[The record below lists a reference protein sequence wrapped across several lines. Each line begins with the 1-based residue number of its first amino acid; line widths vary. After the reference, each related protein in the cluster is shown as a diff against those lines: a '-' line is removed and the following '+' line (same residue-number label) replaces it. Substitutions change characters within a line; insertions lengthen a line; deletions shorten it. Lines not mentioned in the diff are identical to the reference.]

1 MQASRKAYFKKS
13 LSIAWPAV
21 LEFFFIS
28 IAGIIDTFMVSSL
41 GPASIAAIGL
51 TTQPKFIALSVFFAI
66 NAAVSALIARRQGEG
81 DRDKANTTLTTALY
95 LMVLFVIVVDLIMVP
110 FANQILEFAG
120 SNAETHKL
128 AYDYYMIIML
138 GIFFN
143 SLSMLINSAHRG
155 CGHTQIA
162 FITNLVSSAVNIGL
176 NFLLIE
182 GRFGFP
188 KLGVKGAAYATV
200 AGTIVASVMCIIS
213 LTNKNSYMNFKTMAK
228 NKFIFSLEIAREI
241 KNLAVNL
248 FIENVSARIGFMI
261 TAISAAKLGTEA
273 FAAHNVGMNLLSLSF
288 SFGNG
293 MQVAAIA
300 LTGNALG
307 AGEKEEAKIYGKSC
321 QQLGFIFS
329 VIISLIMVIFG
340 RNIFSIFFNEDHIL
354 DMGVLIS
361 RFLTVIVLLQI
372 SQVIYGGCLRAAGD
386 VKYTLG
392 VALVSVTFIRSIVTL
407 ICVKVFDLGL
417 AGIWI
422 GILSDQASRFIS
434 LRHRF
439 NLGEWVH
446 KKI

>member
-1 MQASRKAYFKKS
+1 MEIDRKKYFKKS
-13 LSIAWPAV
+13 LQIAWPAV
-21 LEFFFIS
+21 LEFFFVA

-41 GPASIAAIGL
+41 GPAAIAAIGL

-81 DRDKANTTLTTALY
+81 KKDKANVTLTTALY
-95 LMVLFVIVVDLIMVP
+95 IMVFFVILVDLIMVP
-110 FANQILEFAG
+110 FANKILEFAG

-128 AYDYYMIIML
+128 AYDYYMIIMI
-138 GIFFN
+138 GMFFN
-143 SLSMLINSAHRG
+143 ALSMLINAGHRG

-162 FITNLVSSAVNIGL
+162 FISNLVSSVVNISL

-188 KLGVKGAAYATV
+188 KMGVKGAALATV
-200 AGTIVASVMCIIS
+200 LGTVVASIMCVIS
-213 LTNKNSYMNFKTMAK
+213 LMDKTSYMNFKTMAK
-228 NKFIFSLEIAREI
+228 NKFKFSIEIAKEI

-248 FIENVSARIGFMI
+248 FIENVSARVGFMI
-261 TAISAAKLGTEA
+261 TAITAAKLGTEA

-307 AGEKEEAKIYGKSC
+307 AEKKDEALIYGKTC
-321 QQLGFIFS
+321 QELGFIFS
-329 VIISLIMVIFG
+329 VIISLIMIFFG
-340 RNIFSIFFNEDHIL
+340 RNIFSIFFVEENIL
-354 DMGVLIS
+354 DMGVVIS
-361 RFLTVIVLLQI
+361 RFLTIIVLLQI

-407 ICVKVFDLGL
+407 ICVNVLNLGL

-422 GILSDQASRFIS
+422 GILSDQASRFLS

>member
-110 FANQILEFAG
+110 FANQILKFAG

-182 GRFGFP
+182 GRLGFP

-200 AGTIVASVMCIIS
+200 AGTIVASIMCVIS

-228 NKFIFSLEIAREI
+228 NRFRFSLEIAREI

-340 RNIFSIFFNEDHIL
+340 RNIFSIFFYEDHIL

>member
-1 MQASRKAYFKKS
+1 MERNRKTYFKKS

-21 LEFFFIS
+21 LEFFFVS
-28 IAGIIDTFMVSSL
+28 IAGFIDTFMVSSL
-41 GPASIAAIGL
+41 GPAAIAAIGL
-51 TTQPKFIALSVFFAI
+51 TIQPKFLSLSVFFAI

-81 DRDKANTTLTTALY
+81 KRDKANVTLTTALY
-95 LMVLFVIVVDLIMVP
+95 IMVFFVIFVDLLMIP
-110 FANQILEFAG
+110 FAGIILELAG
-120 SNAETHKL
+120 SNTETHKL
-128 AYDYYMIIML
+128 AYDYYMIIMIGL
-138 GIFFN
+138 IFN
-143 SLSMLINSAHRG
+143 ALSMLINAAHRG
-155 CGHTQIA
+155 CGNTQIA
-162 FITNLVSSAVNIGL
+162 FISNMVSSVVNISL

-188 KLGVKGAAYATV
+188 RMGVRGAALATV
-200 AGTIVASVMCIIS
+200 LGTVVATIMCLIS
-213 LTNKNSYMNFKTMAK
+213 LIDKNSYMNFRTMAK
-228 NKFIFSLEIAREI
+228 NKFKFSMEIAGEI

-248 FIENVSARIGFMI
+248 FVENISARIGFMI
-261 TAISAAKLGTEA
+261 TAITAARLGTEA
-273 FAAHNVGMNLLSLSF
+273 FAAHNVGMNLLGLSF
-288 SFGNG
+288 SFGDG

-307 AGEKEEAKIYGKSC
+307 AGHKDEALKLGKSC
-321 QQLGFIFS
+321 QELGFIFS
-329 VIISLIMVIFG
+329 VIFSLIMIFFG
-340 RNIFSIFFNEDHIL
+340 RNIFFIFFNENHIL

-361 RFLTVIVLLQI
+361 RFLTIIVLLQI

-407 ICVKVFDLGL
+407 ICVNVLNLGL

-422 GILSDQASRFIS
+422 GILSDQASRFLS

>member
-1 MQASRKAYFKKS
+1 MERNRKTYFKKS

-21 LEFFFIS
+21 LEFFFVS
-28 IAGIIDTFMVSSL
+28 IAGFIDTFMVSSL
-41 GPASIAAIGL
+41 GPAAIAAIGL
-51 TTQPKFIALSVFFAI
+51 TIQPKFLSLSVFFAI

-81 DRDKANTTLTTALY
+81 KRDKANVTLTTALY
-95 LMVLFVIVVDLIMVP
+95 IMVFFVIFVDLLMIP
-110 FANQILEFAG
+110 FAGKILELAG
-120 SNAETHKL
+120 SNTETHKL
-128 AYDYYMIIML
+128 AYYYYMIIMIGL
-138 GIFFN
+138 IFN
-143 SLSMLINSAHRG
+143 ALSMLINAAHRG
-155 CGHTQIA
+155 CGNTQIA
-162 FITNLVSSAVNIGL
+162 FISNMVSSVVNISL

-188 KLGVKGAAYATV
+188 RMGVRGAALATV
-200 AGTIVASVMCIIS
+200 LGTVVATIMCLIS
-213 LTNKNSYMNFKTMAK
+213 LIDKNSYMNFRTMAK
-228 NKFIFSLEIAREI
+228 NKFKFSMEIAGEI

-248 FIENVSARIGFMI
+248 FVENISARIGFMI
-261 TAISAAKLGTEA
+261 TAITAARLGTEA
-273 FAAHNVGMNLLSLSF
+273 FAAHNVGMNLLGLSF
-288 SFGNG
+288 SFGDG

-307 AGEKEEAKIYGKSC
+307 AGHKDEALKLGKSC
-321 QQLGFIFS
+321 QELGFIFS
-329 VIISLIMVIFG
+329 VIFSLIMIFFG
-340 RNIFSIFFNEDHIL
+340 RNIFFIFFNENHIL

-361 RFLTVIVLLQI
+361 RFLTIIVLLQI

-407 ICVKVFDLGL
+407 ICVNVLNLGL

-422 GILSDQASRFIS
+422 GILSDQASRFLS

-446 KKI
+446 RKI